1 MPRGPVRAPRTACTG
16 PRSFVRARAAAS
28 PHGITRRPR
37 PRRRGRWPASGTCVP
52 STGPASSDA
61 APRSARPGFAA
72 CSVGRRGLVRWRAG
86 GTGPADRASGPWAE
100 VQPLLPAVGR
110 DRRRPGRPQP
120 RRGDSRRGL
129 PVRAAGRPA
138 GMTPCVL
145 RPGGPGN
152 TRVGEIGPQGRRSRN
167 GQASDPPAVT
177 RRTGP
182 ERPTSSLRRSRRGR
196 SRDLRP
202 PHGETFA
209 VWGDMSLLRRC
220 VQERC
225 FSSCG

>member
-1 MPRGPVRAPRTACTG
+1 MPRGPVRAPGT
-16 PRSFVRARAAAS
+16 PVRVPGASYGRAARHHPTAPAS
-28 PHGITRRPR
+28 TAREVAGVRSVRPVHRPRVQRRSPPERPPRLRRLFRRP
-37 PRRRGRWPASGTCVP
+37 T
-52 STGPASSDA
+52 
-61 APRSARPGFAA
+61 
-72 CSVGRRGLVRWRAG
+72 GLVRWRAG

-100 VQPLLPAVGR
+100 VQPLLPTVGR
-110 DRRRPGRPQP
+110 DRPRPGRPQP
-120 RRGDSRRGL
+120 RRGDSRRGF

-145 RPGGPGN
+145 RPGGPGS
-152 TRVGEIGPQGRRSRN
+152 TRVGEIGPQGPRSRN

-220 VQERC
+220 IQERC
-225 FSSCG
+225 VSSCG

>member
-1 MPRGPVRAPRTACTG
+1 MPRGPVRDPRTACTG

-37 PRRRGRWPASGTCVP
+37 PRRRGRWPASGACVP

-100 VQPLLPAVGR
+100 VQPLLPTVGR
-110 DRRRPGRPQP
+110 DKRRPGRPQQ
-120 RRGDSRRGL
+120 RRGDSRRGF
-129 PVRAAGRPA
+129 PVRAGRASCRDDAVCPPLRWAGHTR
-138 GMTPCVL
+138 
-145 RPGGPGN
+145 GGG
-152 TRVGEIGPQGRRSRN
+152 IGPQGRRSRK

-202 PHGETFA
+202 PRGETFG

-220 VQERC
+220 IQERC
-225 FSSCG
+225 VSSCG